1 MTLEEQCRL
10 SFYKEIAGLGNH
22 ENVKLVQ
29 HIETQRIYVKKIQ
42 SVYNKEIYE
51 LLRKLHSRHVPEIIE
66 CVEENDRLIL
76 IEEYIQGESLAE
88 HIQYHGLYDE
98 EEAAKIFVTLCDILN
113 LFHHFQPPIIHR
125 DLKPENVIM
134 TDDGVLKLVDF
145 NTAKRVIAGKS
156 QDTVLI
162 GTREYAAPEQY
173 GFAQSDARTDI
184 YSMGVMLNYLL
195 TGHYPKEKLYQ
206 AEEQSTGRSISA
218 ASGRLF
224 TEIIRKCTEF
234 SPDMRYQT
242 VLEVKKDIAS
252 VMQRKHSLEG
262 QCAEYPVKQKD
273 SGEDIS
279 DSEEK
284 LKTAGKESITLR
296 EWLKHGLEKLKI
308 KEKTPKAH
316 LWYHEILPPGF
327 RTGTVWKMI
336 TAGIGYALIF
346 WMGLTIEYTT
356 GEAHIPLTGFNLWC
370 ERIGVLIWVLFVLML
385 MSNYR
390 PIVRRLP
397 LMNYRWIRIGMGV
410 FYGFAAMIVV
420 VLAALLLEMV

>member
-51 LLRKLHSRHVPEIIE
+51 LLMKLHSRHVPEILE
-66 CVEENDRLIL
+66 CVEENGRLIL

-98 EEAAKIFVTLCDILN
+98 EEAAEIFVTLCDILN

-125 DLKPENVIM
+125 DLKPENVII
-134 TDDGVLKLVDF
+134 TDGGVLKLIDF
-145 NTAKRVIAGKS
+145 NTAKRVTTGKN

-195 TGHYPKEKLYQ
+195 TGAYPKEKLYQ
-206 AEEQSTGRSISA
+206 AEQQSAGKSISA
-218 ASGRLF
+218 ESGRLF

-242 VLEVKKDIAS
+242 ALELKKDLEC
-252 VMQRKHSLEG
+252 VLQRQHSLTGE
-262 QCAEYPVKQKD
+262 CTVYPVKQKD
-273 SGEDIS
+273 IRN
-279 DSEEK
+279 SEK
-284 LKTAGKESITLR
+284 VLKTADKESLTLR
-296 EWLKHGLEKLKI
+296 ARLKHGLEKLEI
-308 KEKTPKAH
+308 QEKTPKDH
-316 LWYHEILPPGF
+316 LWYHEVLPPGF

-336 TAGIGYALIF
+336 LAGIGYALIF

-356 GEAHIPLTGFNLWC
+356 GEAHIPLTGFDLWC
-370 ERIGVLIWVLFVLML
+370 ERVGVLIWVLFVLL
-385 MSNYR
+385 MMCNYR

-397 LMNYRWIRIGMGV
+397 LMQYRWIRIGMGI